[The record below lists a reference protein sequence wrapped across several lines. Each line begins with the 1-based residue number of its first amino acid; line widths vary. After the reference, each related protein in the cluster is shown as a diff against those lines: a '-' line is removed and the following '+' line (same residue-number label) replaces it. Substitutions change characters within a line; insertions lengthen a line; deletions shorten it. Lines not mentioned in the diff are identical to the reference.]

1 MKEFWKDYAAMCKDG
16 LGFYKKH
23 WKGCV
28 VLNAMVIGAELAW
41 FYKDSIKD
49 KIDEK
54 IEEVKKGQA

>member
-1 MKEFWKDYAAMCKDG
+1 MKEFWKDYAAICKDG

-28 VLNAMVIGAELAW
+28 VFNAVVIGAELAW
-41 FYKDSIKD
+41 FYRDSIKD

-54 IEEVKKGQA
+54 LKK

>member
-1 MKEFWKDYAAMCKDG
+1 MKDFWKDYATMCKDS

-28 VLNAMVIGAELAW
+28 VLNAVVIGAELAW

-54 IEEVKKGQA
+54 LKK